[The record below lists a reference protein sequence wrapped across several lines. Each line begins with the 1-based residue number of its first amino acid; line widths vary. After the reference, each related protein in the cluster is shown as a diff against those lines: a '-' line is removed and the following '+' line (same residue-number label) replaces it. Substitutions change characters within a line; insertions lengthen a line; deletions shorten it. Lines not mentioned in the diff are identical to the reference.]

1 MKKIVI
7 TLLMVFSLC
16 ANAGAVFAYSTES
29 AMYYNEGLDYYQNGE
44 YSKAIEAFKSSVAK
58 DPTFVDAYYNLGAIY
73 EYLKSYQSAIAC
85 FSKIH
90 KLEPKDSETIIKLSE
105 LYSKVGNTEQAL
117 FFINKIQP
125 DDQFYSKAK
134 ALKAQYDI
142 TLQREKAKRA
152 LSNLNQANE
161 LNRSVINK
169 FSGPTGVAI
178 DSKGILYVASYTDN
192 SIYKVM
198 PNGQSYLF
206 SKSPMLGGPIGLAFD
221 ASDNLYVANYDKNN
235 ILKINR
241 GGQVYV
247 FMNKITNPYYL
258 LIKGN
263 NLYITE
269 QGNNTVVKYKL
280 Y

>member
-1 MKKIVI
+1 MA
-7 TLLMVFSLC
+7 FSLC
-16 ANAGAVFAYSTES
+16 ASAPMAFSYSTES

-90 KLEPKDSETIIKLSE
+90 KLEPKYSETIIKLSE

-125 DDQFYSKAK
+125 DDQFYPKAK
-134 ALKAQYDI
+134 ALKAQYDVN
-142 TLQREKAKRA
+142 LQREKAKRA
-152 LSNLNQANE
+152 LSNINQANE
-161 LNRSVINK
+161 LNKSVINK
-169 FSGPTGVAI
+169 FSGPTGIAI

-221 ASDNLYVANYDKNN
+221 ANDNLYVANYDKNN

-241 GGQVYV
+241 GGQIFV
-247 FMNKITNPYYL
+247 FMNKIINPYYL
-258 LIKGN
+258 MIKGN